1 MKSAKIS
8 METISLL
15 VLVDSTFGPFL
26 RNVVVLNVF
35 SSSIASNFGIGVIE
49 VNRMIIGFLTTYHN
63 KGFLWRSPNMCD
75 ICTFCLLL
83 HLVTI

>member
-1 MKSAKIS
+1 
-8 METISLL
+8 
-15 VLVDSTFGPFL
+15 
-26 RNVVVLNVF
+26 VF